1 MKQLRLF
8 LLLAAGLFLAS
19 CSEPQPDEFP
29 NPDPPPTVGRHA
41 VPIDQALEELDDLL
55 GVIDGQGTRAGGLR
69 TVAQVQTL
77 HAQALPLTRSAGE
90 SGEQPG
96 ELLYVVNFE
105 EDAGYAVLGADDRL
119 PAVLAVTD
127 EGSLTTDELVRAAN
141 GQTAPEEFTFPNEM
155 LMNYVSGIGGIGGG
169 GIGGGGIGGGGGIPT
184 GPITD
189 LGWQQGPV
197 DITFT
202 GNTVDEWKP
211 VEYTPPMTRT
221 KWGQNAP
228 FNAYCPAING
238 QKCVTGC
245 VAVATAQIICANAY
259 KYGLGPK
266 FIGSYQIDWPK
277 IFSAVEDPTL
287 TSYQKDAPP
296 TAEALAVAYLIRA
309 CGRAAGMVISD
320 YGIENSSASTSG
332 ISFVRQLGYENA
344 QIDTYYLSKLIKMIP
359 QRKFPTVIRA
369 DGKNY
374 VKGGKGHHAWVLDG
388 WLKRTRNMYA
398 NFIDGSQRFVGTQ
411 TQTLVHCNFG
421 WNGTA
426 DGYYSPD
433 QFNSFTGPTVREPDD
448 PGGRGGTYYDQ
459 NIKILTYDNI
469 PHL

>member
-8 LLLAAGLFLAS
+8 LLLAAGLFLTS
-19 CSEPQPDEFP
+19 CSEPQSDEFP

-41 VPIDQALEELDDLL
+41 VPIDQALGELDDLL
-55 GVIDGQGTRAGGLR
+55 GVIDGQGTRAGGVR
-69 TVAQVQTL
+69 SVAQVQTL

-90 SGEQPG
+90 PGEQP
-96 ELLYVVNFE
+96 ENLLYVVNFE
-105 EDAGYAVLGADDRL
+105 DDAGYAVLGADDRL

-127 EGSLTTDELVRAAN
+127 EGSLTTEELVRAAN

-155 LMNYVSGIGGIGGG
+155 LMNYVSGIGGIGGIGGG

-245 VAVATAQIICANAY
+245 TAVAAAQLFCSNKIIRDAAPEVIGDYRIRWDLIQKTIND
-259 KYGLGPK
+259 PK
-266 FIGSYQIDWPK
+266 LLNESNN
-277 IFSAVEDPTL
+277 PT
-287 TSYQKDAPP
+287 Q
-296 TAEALAVAYLIRA
+296 EALAVAYLIRA
-309 CGRAAGMVISD
+309 CGRGLGMNIGDYGLQNSSCNYTKIKGFISD
-320 YGIENSSASTSG
+320 YGYMGADKHT
-332 ISFVRQLGYENA
+332 FRFKYVRTMLW
-344 QIDTYYLSKLIKMIP
+344 D
-359 QRKFPTVIRA
+359 RKKAVIVRG
-369 DGKNY
+369 DGKKLLEN
-374 VKGGKGHHAWVLDG
+374 GKAHHAWLADG
-388 WLKRTRNMYA
+388 WLYRTRNQYA
-398 NFIDGSQRFVGTQ
+398 NFSDGSKRKIGTQ
-411 TQTLVHCNFG
+411 EQTLMHCNFG
-421 WNGTA
+421 WKGTA
-426 DGYYSPD
+426 DGYYAIGM
-433 QFNSFTGPTVREPDD
+433 FNTLSGRVDREPADGENHGGSLYDD
-448 PGGRGGTYYDQ
+448 NLKIFTYTEVY
-459 NIKILTYDNI
+459 
-469 PHL
+469 